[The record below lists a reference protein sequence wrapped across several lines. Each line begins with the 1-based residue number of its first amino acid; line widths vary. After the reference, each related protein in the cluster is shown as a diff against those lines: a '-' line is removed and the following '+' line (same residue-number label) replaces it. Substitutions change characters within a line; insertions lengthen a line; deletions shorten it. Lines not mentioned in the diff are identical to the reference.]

1 MRRTLRTT
9 CLCYTS
15 AMSLLIRQAT
25 PGDAAAVTR
34 LNEDFN
40 EVRTDVDTMAARL
53 ERCIT
58 TERILLAEIDG
69 LVVGFLSLWIFPVIC
84 APDPYAEVAE
94 LFVEEAYRRHGIGRA
109 LLEEA
114 IEIARSEGAAELKVV
129 TGFRNTAA
137 QQLYYAVGFH
147 NLALQLCRSTA
158 SEEPTV

>member
-1 MRRTLRTT
+1 
-9 CLCYTS
+9 
-15 AMSLLIRQAT
+15 MSLLVRQAT
-25 PGDAAAVTR
+25 PADAAAVAR

-40 EVRTDVDTMAARL
+40 AVRTDVAAMAARL

-69 LVVGFLSLWIFPVIC
+69 LAVGFLSLWLFPVVC

-94 LFVEEAYRRHGIGRA
+94 LFVEEAYRRRGMGRA

-114 IEIARSEGAAELKVV
+114 IALATRAGATELKVA
-129 TGFRNTAA
+129 TDFHNTAA

-147 NLALQLCRSTA
+147 NLALQLCHPIVN
-158 SEEPTV
+158 EEPPA

>member
-1 MRRTLRTT
+1 
-9 CLCYTS
+9 
-15 AMSLLIRQAT
+15 MSLLIRQAT
-25 PGDAAAVTR
+25 PGDAAAVAR

-40 EVRTDVDTMAARL
+40 EVRTDVATMAARIAQCL
-53 ERCIT
+53 L
-58 TERILLAEIDG
+58 TERILLAELDG
-69 LVVGFLSLWIFPVIC
+69 LAVGFLSLWLFPVIC

-94 LFVEEAYRRHGIGRA
+94 LFVEEAYRRRGIGRA

-147 NLALQLCRSTA
+147 NLALQLCRPTA
-158 SEEPTV
+158 SEEPAG

>member
-1 MRRTLRTT
+1 
-9 CLCYTS
+9 
-15 AMSLLIRQAT
+15 MSLLIRQAT
-25 PGDAAAVTR
+25 PDDAAAVAR

-40 EVRTDVDTMAARL
+40 EVRTDIDTMAARL

-69 LVVGFLSLWIFPVIC
+69 LAVGFLSLWLFPVIC

-94 LFVEEAYRRHGIGRA
+94 LFVEEAYRRRGIGRA

-137 QQLYYAVGFH
+137 QQLYYTVGFH

>member
-1 MRRTLRTT
+1 
-9 CLCYTS
+9 
-15 AMSLLIRQAT
+15 MSLVIRQAT
-25 PGDAAAVTR
+25 PADAAAVAR

-40 EVRTDVDTMAARL
+40 EVRTDVATMAARL

-69 LVVGFLSLWIFPVIC
+69 LAVGFLSLWLFPVVC
-84 APDPYAEVAE
+84 TPDPYAEVAE
-94 LFVEEAYRRHGIGRA
+94 LFVEEAYRRRGIGRA

-137 QQLYYAVGFH
+137 QKLYYTVGFH
-147 NLALQLCRSTA
+147 NLALQLCC
-158 SEEPTV
+158 PTRLEKPSL

>member
-1 MRRTLRTT
+1 
-9 CLCYTS
+9 
-15 AMSLLIRQAT
+15 MSLLIRQAT
-25 PGDAAAVTR
+25 PADAAAVAR

-40 EVRTDVDTMAARL
+40 EVRTDVATMAARIAQCL
-53 ERCIT
+53 L

-69 LVVGFLSLWIFPVIC
+69 LAVGFLSLWLFPVIC

-94 LFVEEAYRRHGIGRA
+94 LFVEEAYRRRGVGRA

-147 NLALQLCRSTA
+147 NLALQLCRPTA
-158 SEEPTV
+158 SEEPAG